1 MGITN
6 QEVTIGNH
14 GLVGVGDS
22 GDGRIGVGFTTEP
35 EVGTAGIE
43 RQQVDGRSRASR
55 DDAEGSIGAIGL
67 LGAGDGSHK
76 RGESEKGG
84 ELHFEGERIGLILRM
99 RNLST
104 EKKIRGDPSG
114 SYINMGRKRDLLR
127 QLHKRI
133 QSENCCDR
141 H

>member
-1 MGITN
+1 MA
-6 QEVTIGNH
+6 IGNH
-14 GLVGVGDS
+14 GLVGVGNS

-35 EVGTAGIE
+35 EVGTASIE

-76 RGESEKGG
+76 RGEGEKGRK
-84 ELHFEGERIGLILRM
+84 LHFEGERKQLILRM

-104 EKKIRGDPSG
+104 EKKDSRGSIRVI
-114 SYINMGRKRDLLR
+114 YKMGRKRDLLG

-133 QSENCCDR
+133 DPSEKCCDR